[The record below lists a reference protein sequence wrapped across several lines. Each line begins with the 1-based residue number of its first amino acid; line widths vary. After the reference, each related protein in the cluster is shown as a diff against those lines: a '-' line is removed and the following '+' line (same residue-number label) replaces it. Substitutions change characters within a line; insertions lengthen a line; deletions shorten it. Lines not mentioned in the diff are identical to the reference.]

1 MPGSWRSQHFTR
13 CASEDENLVGLPT
26 SGVAATAESD
36 LELTTMLS
44 RAAASIGQE
53 VCTLPSSTLSQL
65 DDWFLGMGHGSQP
78 GPAPVAFFL
87 EVQEELMKLRTAPF
101 LSRSRSSVCSIL
113 TTLNGGAAMG
123 YVDIPQVESAF
134 AVHLCPARRGPS
146 VRRCPHLWPKSA
158 TFGSS
163 SLR

>member
-1 MPGSWRSQHFTR
+1 M
-13 CASEDENLVGLPT
+13 GLPT

-53 VCTLPSSTLSQL
+53 VCTPPSSKLSQL

-87 EVQEELMKLRTAPF
+87 EVQEELMKELRTDPF

-134 AVHLCPARRGPS
+134 AVHL
-146 VRRCPHLWPKSA
+146 
-158 TFGSS
+158 
-163 SLR
+163 